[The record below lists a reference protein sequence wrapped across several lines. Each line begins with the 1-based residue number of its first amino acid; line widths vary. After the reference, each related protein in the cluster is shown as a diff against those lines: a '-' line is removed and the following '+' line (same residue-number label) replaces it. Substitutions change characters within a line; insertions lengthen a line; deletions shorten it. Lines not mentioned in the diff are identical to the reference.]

1 MCVFSP
7 PSLNRS
13 LHWTYILDARV
24 YLEMNPWIPLANL
37 HLYLVVLP
45 PLDSQ
50 SFSLSNLVIAIWRQC
65 IATGPESTHV
75 EVNGRMKGKKEGKKV
90 KKEEGRKEDYKIL
103 KWEKLC
109 QINKRN
115 GDYLMNYL
123 GLEQC
128 TNALLFTTLSGQHI
142 KRVR

>member
-1 MCVFSP
+1 
-7 PSLNRS
+7 
-13 LHWTYILDARV
+13 
-24 YLEMNPWIPLANL
+24 
-37 HLYLVVLP
+37 
-45 PLDSQ
+45 
-50 SFSLSNLVIAIWRQC
+50 
-65 IATGPESTHV
+65 
-75 EVNGRMKGKKEGKKV
+75 MKGKKERKKV

-123 GLEQC
+123 GLERC